1 MAGTELVKVIALGVV
16 VKWMVGTKGFEGNC
30 KNFPFY
36 SEKLHSTTFRVDKT
50 GSKSEEAT
58 TTVNQKDDIGLV
70 QGGRS
75 GVKPLDAA
83 YN

>member
-1 MAGTELVKVIALGVV
+1 
-16 VKWMVGTKGFEGNC
+16 MVGIKGFEGNC

-36 SEKLHSTTFRVDKT
+36 SEKLHSTTFRMDKT

-58 TTVNQKDDIGLV
+58 TAVNQKDDVGLV
-70 QGGRS
+70 QVGSGS